1 MPSQRFDE
9 YHHNLSKTKIEKN
22 YFFTIWGDIVL
33 RNCTRSG
40 GLGKVTFSEKNEN
53 LAIFLFTV
61 NFTSKKQFC
70 PDENRLW
77 TKQSLHIFRNTVSF

>member
-40 GLGKVTFSEKNEN
+40 GLGKVTFSEKMKI
-53 LAIFLFTV
+53 LQFSFLQLILPRKNNSAKMKTACGQNNPYTFLET
-61 NFTSKKQFC
+61 
-70 PDENRLW
+70 L
-77 TKQSLHIFRNTVSF
+77 